1 MKIINAS
8 ADHLQELVP
17 LFDGYRIFYKQASN
31 LDAVKNF
38 LEERIQ
44 KKDSIIFIAM
54 DEEGKGLGF
63 TQLYPSFSSVFMQR
77 VYILNDLYVSEKS
90 RGQGIGESLMEYAKQ
105 FARKMGSKGLT
116 LETAID
122 NPAQNLYKRLGW
134 VKETE
139 VNHYTWE
146 I

>member
-8 ADHLQELVP
+8 ADHLHELVP
-17 LFDGYRIFYKQASN
+17 LFDRYRIFYKQASN

-38 LEERIQ
+38 LKERIQ
-44 KKDSIIFIAM
+44 QKDSVIFMAL
-54 DEEGKGLGF
+54 DEDGNGLGF
-63 TQLYPSFSSVFMQR
+63 TQLYPSFSSVSMQR

-105 FARKMGSKGLT
+105 FARKMESKGLT

-134 VKETE
+134 VKDTE

>member
-1 MKIINAS
+1 MKIVTAS
-8 ADHLQELVP
+8 ADHLQELIP

-31 LDAVKNF
+31 QDAVKNF
-38 LEERIQ
+38 LKERIH
-44 KKDSIIFIAM
+44 KPDSVIFIAL
-54 DEEGKGLGF
+54 DEEGNGLGF
-63 TQLYPSFSSVFMQR
+63 TQLYPSFSSVSMQR
-77 VYILNDLYVSEKS
+77 TYILNDLFVSEKA
-90 RGQGIGESLMEYAKQ
+90 RGQGIGEALMERAKQ
-105 FARKMGSKGLT
+105 FAREMGSKGIT

-134 VKETE
+134 VKDNH

>member
-38 LEERIQ
+38 LEERFQ
-44 KKDSIIFIAM
+44 KKDSVIFM
-54 DEEGKGLGF
+54 VLDDDGNGLGF

-77 VYILNDLYVSEKS
+77 IYILNDLFVSEKA
-90 RGQGIGESLMEYAKQ
+90 RYQGVGEALMEQAKQ
-105 FARKMGSKGLT
+105 FARKMESKGLT